1 MKLIITF
8 GGLAYVFQGKL
19 DGVVVGSH

>member
-8 GGLAYVFQGKL
+8 GGLAQVFLGKL
-19 DGVVVGSH
+19 DGVVVGPH